1 MSASTTIR
9 GTIAIEGAS
18 KQRVTLTANR
28 IKLALALGLVLF
40 AIIGGRLIQLGLTP
54 RDNVVAAMAESVLTA
69 SRPAILDRNGR
80 ELAIDLFA
88 PSLYAEPRNI
98 VDIDEAVD
106 KISSVLPDLDR
117 KWLREKLDGKEGF
130 VWLQREMTPSQ
141 REKILSLG
149 LPGVDF
155 LTETRRY
162 YPGGPVAGQI
172 LGYANID
179 NVGIAGIEQ
188 TLDTMGVAELQD
200 VGLARGR
207 TLEPVNLSVDLR
219 VQYAMYAELTD
230 AMVRY
235 KAIAAAGVMLDVQ
248 TGEVMA
254 MVSLP
259 DFDPNNFVTAA
270 EEGRFNR
277 ITAGKFELGS
287 VFKSVSIAAALDSGR
302 VAITD
307 RFDARVPVR
316 FGRFTIT
323 DFYGKNRILSVPEV
337 YKYSSNIGTIR
348 IMQTL
353 GKERYREF
361 LTTIGMDGKPPIE
374 LPERTASAIPHEF
387 SDVGAATAAFGHGL
401 SVTPLHLAAAYAALV
416 NGGTYLPPTIFP
428 RTALE
433 VRRLGR
439 RVISAGTS
447 DQLRYLMRL
456 NALEGSG
463 RKASVEGYR
472 VGGKTGTADKVVD
485 GTYSSEKTL
494 STFASV
500 FPMDAPRYAMIIM
513 VDEPQRENPQSGTTA
528 AWNAGATSGRII
540 ARVAPMLGVMPDFDP
555 ALDAALVPAVLR

>member
-1 MSASTTIR
+1 MSDQTVIG
-9 GTIAIEGAS
+9 GTIALEGAS

-28 IKLALALGLVLF
+28 IRLALGLGLLLF
-40 AIIGGRLIQLGLTP
+40 AIIAGRLIQLGLAP
-54 RDNVVAAMAESVLTA
+54 RTDVVAAMAQSVLTA

-98 VDIDEAVD
+98 VDVDEAVD
-106 KISSVLPDLDR
+106 EISQVLPDLDR
-117 KWLREKLDGKEGF
+117 AWLRDRLDGKEGF
-130 VWLQREMTPSQ
+130 VWLEREMTPAQ
-141 REKILSLG
+141 REKILALG

-155 LTETRRY
+155 LTETRRF

-179 NVGIAGIEQ
+179 NVGIAGIEK
-188 TLDTMGVAELQD
+188 TLDTQGLATLQD

-207 TLEPVNLSVDLR
+207 VLEPVRLSVDLR

-230 AMVRY
+230 AMERY
-235 KAIAAAGVMLDVQ
+235 KAIAAAGVLLDVR

-287 VFKSVSIAAALDSGR
+287 VFKAVSIAAALDSGR
-302 VAITD
+302 VSITD
-307 RFDARVPVR
+307 QFDARVPVR

-323 DFYGKNRILSVPEV
+323 DFYGKNRVLSVPEV
-337 YKYSSNIGTIR
+337 FKYSSNIGTIR
-348 IMQTL
+348 IMQAL
-353 GKERYREF
+353 GKERYRAF

-374 LPERTASAIPHEF
+374 LPERTPSAIPHEF

-401 SVTPLHLAAAYAALV
+401 SVTPLHLAAAYGALV
-416 NGGTYLPPTIFP
+416 NGGVYLPPTLFA
-428 RTALE
+428 RSSLD
-433 VRRLGR
+433 VRQLGR
-439 RVISAGTS
+439 RVISERTS
-447 DQLRYLMRL
+447 DLMRYLLRL
-456 NALEGSG
+456 NAIEGSG
-463 RKASVEGYR
+463 RKASVDGYR

-485 GTYSSEKTL
+485 GKYSTDKTL
-494 STFASV
+494 ATFASV
-500 FPMDAPRYAMIIM
+500 FPMEAPKYAMIIM
-513 VDEPQRENPQSGTTA
+513 VDEPQRENPESGRTA
-528 AWNAGATSGRII
+528 AWNAGALATWAAWGSTRPCPSTAPLRAWWAGARIW
-540 ARVAPMLGVMPDFDP
+540 RP
-555 ALDAALVPAVLR
+555 